1 MIDQK
6 WYKRFKA
13 KNVLLR
19 LDLNVPISDSK
30 ILDDSRVISSIET
43 VKKLY
48 EVGAKVIVVSHL
60 GKPNGK
66 NNPSLSLKPVVES
79 FSENSNLPC
88 FLHLG
93 KIDRKSKLSTSGE

>member
-79 FSENSNLPC
+79 FSENSNL
-88 FLHLG
+88 FFSL
-93 KIDRKSKLSTSGE
+93 DE